1 MNNKNY
7 AILLV
12 EDNYLTAKLITDM
25 LQDDP
30 EESFTVSHAGDLSAA
45 TESLHRHAHDLILMD
60 LNLPDSAGL
69 STVQRISGTP
79 DTPPIIVLT
88 SSTDKDFPVR
98 AAEMGIQDYVHKDE
112 LNSALLKKSIVY
124 SLERHKLQ
132 LRLQQKIKESEFLN
146 RRLQT
151 LIKAVPAVIYVR
163 APQAFP
169 DFKYLSEDTHAIL
182 GFSPEQLINEPGLW
196 MENCSPES
204 QDELKSLFE
213 KLDGGENIEWEYAF
227 DHPRK
232 GRIWIQDCARMVRGK
247 ENEPLEIVGYM
258 ADITQRKQDEE
269 RIRHMA
275 MYDPLTE
282 LPNRRLFFDRLHQIL
297 VYSRRNKTL
306 AALLYVDLDAFK
318 QINDVYGHQAGDET
332 LLEVVRRIRSNLRKS
347 DTVARLGGD
356 EFAVILRDLGDKK
369 HAASV
374 ADKIIKAVKKPL
386 ENIDRRASLGASIGI
401 AFNDGTE
408 KDLDSFL
415 KKADSAMYEAKNAG
429 GNRVRIYE
437 EKEV

>member
-1 MNNKNY
+1 
-7 AILLV
+7 
-12 EDNYLTAKLITDM
+12 
-25 LQDDP
+25 
-30 EESFTVSHAGDLSAA
+30 
-45 TESLHRHAHDLILMD
+45 
-60 LNLPDSAGL
+60 
-69 STVQRISGTP
+69 
-79 DTPPIIVLT
+79 
-88 SSTDKDFPVR
+88 
-98 AAEMGIQDYVHKDE
+98 
-112 LNSALLKKSIVY
+112 
-124 SLERHKLQ
+124 
-132 LRLQQKIKESEFLN
+132 
-146 RRLQT
+146 
-151 LIKAVPAVIYVR
+151 
-163 APQAFP
+163 
-169 DFKYLSEDTHAIL
+169 
-182 GFSPEQLINEPGLW
+182 
-196 MENCSPES
+196 
-204 QDELKSLFE
+204 
-213 KLDGGENIEWEYAF
+213 
-227 DHPRK
+227 
-232 GRIWIQDCARMVRGK
+232 
-247 ENEPLEIVGYM
+247 M